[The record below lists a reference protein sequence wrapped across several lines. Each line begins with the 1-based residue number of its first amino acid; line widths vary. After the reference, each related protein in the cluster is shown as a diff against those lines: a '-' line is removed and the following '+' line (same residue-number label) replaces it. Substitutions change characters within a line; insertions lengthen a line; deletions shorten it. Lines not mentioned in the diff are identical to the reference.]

1 MNEHSAPDSFN
12 GDAISRADR
21 EFLAG
26 LGDHPLVKHEL
37 YSVPPPPRP
46 DYEGCTTIEDRAE
59 AQRACFPAAL
69 AWVLINYAYYADAFG
84 GQGGVIS
91 LVDGKIWKVASL
103 KGLMQPWTII
113 EEGPRGGLHK
123 TAVVDAWMHHPQ
135 RVEIDAVQTRSDRP
149 RPVFEEDGLTLY
161 NRYWPPAHP
170 KSGGETE
177 TFKAYLARLVP
188 DEAEREWFWNYLAH
202 KTRKPWVPMV
212 ALIMVAEEF
221 GSGRGTLYEI
231 LSLLFGKDYVVPCSF
246 GELTGSAPSA
256 RFNARMGDAL
266 FAVVN
271 EAVTE
276 DGHQQARRRLDYEAL
291 KNAVEP
297 SPTARQRLE
306 AKFGHAYAQQMAMT
320 VIIATQHRDVVKLPP
335 KDRRF
340 SVLTCGD
347 PMTAVQRAEIR
358 AWMAV
363 PENIGALYRA
373 LLETLAV
380 PLDVFDPFGI
390 PPPFAGRLEM
400 IGMAKSRIEDAYE
413 AAMEALSYER
423 KLVTA

>member
-1 MNEHSAPDSFN
+1 
-12 GDAISRADR
+12 
-21 EFLAG
+21 
-26 LGDHPLVKHEL
+26 
-37 YSVPPPPRP
+37 
-46 DYEGCTTIEDRAE
+46 
-59 AQRACFPAAL
+59 
-69 AWVLINYAYYADAFG
+69 
-84 GQGGVIS
+84 
-91 LVDGKIWKVASL
+91 
-103 KGLMQPWTII
+103 
-113 EEGPRGGLHK
+113 
-123 TAVVDAWMHHPQ
+123 
-135 RVEIDAVQTRSDRP
+135 
-149 RPVFEEDGLTLY
+149 
-161 NRYWPPAHP
+161 
-170 KSGGETE
+170 
-177 TFKAYLARLVP
+177 
-188 DEAEREWFWNYLAH
+188 
-202 KTRKPWVPMV
+202 MV

-231 LSLLFGKDYVVPCSF
+231 LNLLFGKDYVVPCSF

-306 AKFGHAYAQQMAMT
+306 AKYGHAYAQQMAMT

-340 SVLTCGD
+340 SVLTCGN
-347 PMTAVQRAEIR
+347 PMTTEQRAEIR

-363 PENIGALYRA
+363 PENIGTLYRA
-373 LLETLAV
+373 LLFTAAV
-380 PLDVFDPFGI
+380 PLNVFDPLGV

-413 AAMEALSYER
+413 TAMEALKEFPLFTTTQAQRLIGYFGSYTSGEWANQAMHTIAKNAYRLRGER
-423 KLVTA
+423 EPGGRVRHRKRREIVSMPARRPSGGVGGSPTRS